1 MSLGSALHA
10 GVRLLADRPA
20 SVLPVY
26 LLGAGLTATVRVPIL
41 LAIATTVALLA
52 SDGRLETLVTEL
64 DSYLQNTDFQ
74 SDAMATPPELPPGL
88 ESAFADLFSLPVVAV
103 LVVGV
108 GASLLIG
115 VAATGLANAAA
126 LHGVYGALIDDDA
139 VDAALAGLGRD
150 WGAFVG
156 LSIVE
161 TALVVLGF
169 VPAAIG
175 LSLLAVSPAAGV
187 VATVVG
193 VLLGAAVV
201 IIGLLALAFA
211 GQSIVVDDTGLGGGI
226 RRSVGFPFRQPRA
239 FVGYVLVAIGI
250 FAALSVTGSLFS
262 ILGVSQLSGI
272 VGPLVALPFLDIFKL
287 AIYADRPLPGVDTES
302 PADDDAESSAGSAS
316 QPSHR
321 KRAVAAFRD
330 GLDALGGFIVGH
342 PLAILLATAIF
353 ALSAVASFQLT
364 AGLGTEIPLP
374 DDVRNVFGAVP
385 LGTFVMLAANNWL
398 VSATAAYGG
407 VALGVPTAVDMLL
420 NGAILGALYGVTDPL
435 GFVALVAPHGVIE
448 LPVIFVAGGLGFHV
462 AGTVAGLF
470 VGRRD
475 RADLAAALRLAYRVL
490 LGLAVVLVVAAFIEA
505 FLTPRIAAAVLG

>member
-1 MSLGSALHA
+1 VSLGSALHA

-115 VAATGLANAAA
+115 VVATGLANAAA
-126 LHGVYGALIDDDA
+126 LHGVYGALIDDNA

-193 VLLGAAVV
+193 VLLGVAVV

-211 GQSIVVDDTGLGGGI
+211 GQSIVVDDAGLGGGI
-226 RRSVGFPFRQPRA
+226 RRSVGFPFRRPRA

-302 PADDDAESSAGSAS
+302 PADDAESSAGSAS

-330 GLDALGGFIVGH
+330 GLGALGGFIVGH

-420 NGAILGALYGVTDPL
+420 NGAIVGALYGVTDPL

-462 AGTVAGLF
+462 AGTVGGLL